1 MLYLN
6 WRGKGKGKGK
16 AIVDAFKLK
25 NLYVDLNGSEN
36 KSIIIDFNK

>member
-6 WRGKGKGKGK
+6 WRGDGK

-25 NLYVDLNGSEN
+25 NLHVDWNGSEN
-36 KSIIIDFNK
+36 NSIIIDFNK